1 VARNLAA
8 KDLRATSNIC
18 ESSGGMPFTL
28 AHPAAV
34 LPLRRFRFLLT
45 VPLVIGSVVPDVP
58 YYFPRRIAQLW
69 NDTHTLDG
77 SFFICLPLGMALL
90 VAVVLLRDPLTV
102 LLSPRARTACLRS
115 IEEFAKRPMHW
126 PIALLSLLIGTWTHI
141 GWDSFTHPDGWM
153 TMRVAALG
161 APISLFGWDTTMSH
175 LLQYVSSIV
184 GLVAVAVWI
193 RRAVRRTPA
202 PANAEILPSRL
213 RRTLLLMV
221 TASTLLIVSMLA
233 WRQEWYRDSYYHL
246 SYLLLTRTIAWFGTL
261 YLGAGLAV
269 MFNRR
274 AVPEPVA

>member
-1 VARNLAA
+1 
-8 KDLRATSNIC
+8 
-18 ESSGGMPFTL
+18 MPFTF

-45 VPLVIGSVVPDVP
+45 VPLVIGSLVPDVP

-90 VAVVLLRDPLTV
+90 VAVVLLREPLTV
-102 LLSPRARTACLRS
+102 LLSPRARAASLRS
-115 IEEFAKRPMHW
+115 IEEFARRPMHW

-141 GWDSFTHPDGWM
+141 GWDSFTHPDGWT

-161 APISLFGWDTTMSH
+161 APISIFGWGTTMSH
-175 LLQYVSSIV
+175 LLQYVSSVV
-184 GLVAVAVWI
+184 GLVVVAEWI
-193 RRAVRRTPA
+193 RRAVRRTPE
-202 PANAEILPSRL
+202 PANAELLPSRT
-213 RRTLLLMV
+213 RHAILLMV
-221 TASTLLIVSMLA
+221 AASTALIVGMLA
-233 WRQEWYRDSYYHL
+233 WRQQWYLDSYYHL
-246 SYLLLTRTIAWFGTL
+246 CYLLLTRSIAWFGTL

-274 AVPEPVA
+274 ALPEAAA